1 MRTTSYKKI
10 TEDINFQTKDS
21 KAFLICSVFLL
32 QGAPSTNNTPNKLI
46 PSTGEFENTPPTLVM
61 SQRMIISASPAP
73 TSMLSRSSSR
83 AGNGRL
89 SRSATV
95 SSAKFGTYHYL
106 LSIVK
111 KLCSC

>member
-1 MRTTSYKKI
+1 MRTISILKREHRTLK
-10 TEDINFQTKDS
+10 TNDT

-32 QGAPSTNNTPNKLI
+32 QGTPSTNNTPNKII

-61 SQRMIISASPAP
+61 SQRMIISSSPAP

-95 SSAKFGTYHYL
+95 SSAKYGTYHYL
-106 LSIVK
+106 HRS
-111 KLCSC
+111 